1 MGDSNLQNL
10 SKPVKIA
17 AFDFDDTLITATAG
31 KFNRNANSWTWWD
44 KSVPGKLRDL
54 HSKGY
59 LLAIISNQGAISLK
73 DDPKKLQTDS
83 LSLKNFK
90 DQLSSVLRQLDLPM
104 SVYAAT
110 GQDNYRKPRT
120 GMWRE
125 LLEDYDLEGDDLVD
139 HDGSFFV
146 GDAAGRDKTAKRG
159 KDHSCS
165 DRDLAANIRIAF
177 KTPEECFRDESPESF
192 IRLFEPNDNLSDLVP
207 ITETHFEKKNELELI
222 IFCGSPGAG
231 KSSFYWDVLK
241 PRGYERVNQDILKT
255 RDRCLKVARDH
266 LTARESVVVDNT
278 NASVET
284 RAHWI
289 KLARDFKIPIRCIR
303 FTAPTRL
310 CEHNDAVRA
319 LNSQDTNPENR
330 TMLPGIAFKSYMQ
343 RFQPPTLAEGF
354 QDLTDIHFRFK
365 GTPAQRAIWKKYW
378 VSKFST

>member
-1 MGDSNLQNL
+1 M
-10 SKPVKIA
+10 KIA

-31 KFNRNANSWTWWD
+31 KFNRNANSWRWWD

-54 HSKGY
+54 YSKGY

-90 DQLSSVLRQLDLPM
+90 DQVSSMLRQLDLPM

-125 LLEDYDLEGDDLVD
+125 LLEDYDIEGEGLVVV
-139 HDGSFFV
+139 DGSFFV
-146 GDAAGRDKTAKRG
+146 GDAAGREKTATRT

-165 DRDLAANIRIAF
+165 DRDLAANIGIAF
-177 KTPEECFRDESPESF
+177 KTPEEYFRDEPPESF
-192 IRLFEPNDNLSDLVP
+192 TRPLDPADYLLSPLPDNEND
-207 ITETHFEKKNELELI
+207 FAKKNELELV

-231 KSSFYWDVLK
+231 KSSFFWDVLK
-241 PRGYERVNQDILKT
+241 PQGYERVNQDLLKT
-255 RDRCLKVARDH
+255 RDRCLKVARDY
-266 LTARESVVVDNT
+266 LTAAESVVVDNT

-289 KLARDFKIPIRCIR
+289 KLAHEFKIPIRCIR

-330 TMLPGIAFKSYMQ
+330 TMLPGIAFKSFMQ

-354 QDLTDIHFRFK
+354 QDVTDIHFRFK
-365 GTPAQRAIWKKYW
+365 GTPAQRDVWSKYW